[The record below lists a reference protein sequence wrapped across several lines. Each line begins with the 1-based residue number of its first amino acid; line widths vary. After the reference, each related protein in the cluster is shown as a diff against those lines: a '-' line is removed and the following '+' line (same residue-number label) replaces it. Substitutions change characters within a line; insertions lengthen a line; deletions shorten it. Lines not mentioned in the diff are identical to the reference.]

1 MHFKILNMKVMKKGL
16 ISAALLLLAV
26 VLFSSCEKNCLC
38 KTTRVT
44 ATTNESRTDD
54 MGKMSE
60 KKCLE
65 YNGTINDG
73 EGVVRTIDC
82 HLD

>member
-1 MHFKILNMKVMKKGL
+1 MKKCL
-16 ISAALLLLAV
+16 ATAAILLFGIA
-26 VLFSSCEKNCLC
+26 LFSSCGKSCLC

-44 ATTNESRTDD
+44 ATTNDSRIDD

-60 KKCLE
+60 KDCLE
-65 YNGTINDG
+65 YNGTVNDG

-82 HLD
+82 HLE

>member
-1 MHFKILNMKVMKKGL
+1 MKVMKKCL
-16 ISAALLLLAV
+16 VSAALLLLAV
-26 VLFSSCEKNCLC
+26 VLFSACEKNCLC

-44 ATTNESRTDD
+44 ATTNDSRVDD

-60 KKCLE
+60 TKCLE
-65 YNGTINDG
+65 YNGTVNDG

>member
-1 MHFKILNMKVMKKGL
+1 MKKCL
-16 ISAALLLLAV
+16 VSAAILLFAAA
-26 VLFSSCEKNCLC
+26 LFSSCEKNCMC

-44 ATTNESRTDD
+44 ATTNDSRTDD

-65 YNGTINDG
+65 YNGTVNDG